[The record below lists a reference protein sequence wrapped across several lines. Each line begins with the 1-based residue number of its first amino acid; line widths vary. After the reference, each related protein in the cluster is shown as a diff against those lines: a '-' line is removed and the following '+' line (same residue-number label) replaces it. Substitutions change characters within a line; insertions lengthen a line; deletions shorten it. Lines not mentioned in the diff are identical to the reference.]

1 MNIRVHPDWW
11 KKMFDE
17 VYLLTDAR
25 SVCDQE
31 ITTRE
36 VDIICELLPIQP
48 KHKILDLCGGHGRHS
63 FELCKRGF
71 DECTLV
77 DYSQNL
83 IERATRQAE
92 KNNYPVRFIQ
102 ADARNSGLSDGS
114 FDHVIIMGNSL
125 GYIPAPEADKD
136 ILYEAHRLLRS
147 GGWLL
152 ADITNGEIVKNTFT
166 PSAWHEIG
174 DDTVVCRQRELHGER
189 LHAREM
195 VISKQQGVIR
205 DETYAMRLYEPPE
218 FELLLESVG
227 FKNVRVHTDFSPHQA
242 EGDYGFMNSR
252 MIASG
257 QKQQIE

>member
-83 IERATRQAE
+83 IEHATRQAE

-125 GYIPAPEADKD
+125 GYIPTPEADKD

-195 VISKQQGVIR
+195 VISKQQGIIR
-205 DETYAMRLYEPPE
+205 DETYAVRLYEPHE
-218 FELLLESVG
+218 IELLLEDVG
-227 FKNVRVHTDFSPHQA
+227 FKNVRAHTDFSSHQG

-252 MIASG
+252 MIVSG
-257 QKQQIE
+257 HKQ